1 MPTVS
6 RASRANAL
14 NGRDWTRFSVSVWS
28 DLHKSPDER
37 RFGHPASFPLSLARR
52 LIACYCPP
60 DGRVVCDPFAGVGTT
75 LLAAQ
80 ESGKTGVGIEL
91 SPTYWERAQNRLAHH
106 QLTFDTFHDP
116 QSSTLFL
123 GDARQ
128 FDTILRTHQW
138 VEPFDLIIT
147 SPPYWDILRQK
158 HSADGKDS
166 VYYSD
171 SPADLG
177 NEADYR
183 VFVDTFAEI
192 FDPLY
197 TRLTPGGYAIV
208 NVMDL
213 RKGSDFYLLHA
224 DVAHAFQSHGWVLD
238 DLIIWDRRQ
247 DYNTLK
253 PLGYPAVFRINRVHE
268 YLLVFRKP
276 ADGN

>member
-1 MPTVS
+1 M
-6 RASRANAL
+6 
-14 NGRDWTRFSVSVWS
+14 RFSVSVWS
-28 DLHKSPDER
+28 DLRKLPDER
-37 RFGHPASFPLSLARR
+37 RFGHPASFPLALARR

-60 DGRVVCDPFAGVGTT
+60 DSRVVCDPFAGVGTT

-91 SPTYWERAQNRLAHH
+91 SPTYWKMAQKRLAHN
-106 QLTFDTFHDP
+106 QLTFNTFTNP

-128 FDTILRTHQW
+128 FDAILRDNQW
-138 VEPFDLIIT
+138 VDPFDFIIT

-158 HSADGKDS
+158 RSADGKDS

-177 NEADYR
+177 NETDYAA
-183 VFVDTFAEI
+183 FVDTFAEI

-197 TRLTPGGYAIV
+197 SRLIPGGYAIV

-213 RKGSDFYLLHA
+213 RKGDTFYFLHA
-224 DVAHAFQSHGWVLD
+224 DIARALQSRGWVLD
-238 DLIIWDRRQ
+238 DLIIWDRRR

-276 ADGN
+276 RMTD